1 MMTFGVADCSLDEL
15 PFKIIEIRAKRGFE
29 RFRQC
34 IAAEAGTFTY
44 QSAVGISA
52 GKLLVSFVFSHKVST
67 LRPLASLFD
76 PLPCKQSTRMADVQ
90 YTAFPCSRGSARKKD
105 DCSS

>member
-29 RFRQC
+29 RFRTVYRSGGQYLHVPVC
-34 IAAEAGTFTY
+34 SWNIC
-44 QSAVGISA
+44 

-90 YTAFPCSRGSARKKD
+90 YTAFLSSRGSARKKD

>member
-1 MMTFGVADCSLDEL
+1 MMTFSVADCSLDEL

-34 IAAEAGTFTY
+34 IAAEASTFTY

-52 GKLLVSFVFSHKVST
+52 
-67 LRPLASLFD
+67 AN
-76 PLPCKQSTRMADVQ
+76 C
-90 YTAFPCSRGSARKKD
+90 
-105 DCSS
+105 